1 MGNTALLTAI
11 CNKISTC
18 ILGLLF
24 VQVLKQSSV
33 TTVKVLS
40 VLEA

>member
-24 VQVLKQSSV
+24 VQVLKQSV

-40 VLEA
+40 VLDA